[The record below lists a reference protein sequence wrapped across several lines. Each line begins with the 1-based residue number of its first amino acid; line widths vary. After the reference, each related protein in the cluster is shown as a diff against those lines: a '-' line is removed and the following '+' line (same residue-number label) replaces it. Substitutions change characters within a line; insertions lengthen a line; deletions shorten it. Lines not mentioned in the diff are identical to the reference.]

1 MENGTQVTCEW
12 CKFAKSDISM
22 ISKLQKIKT
31 EDEDDYD
38 QYDRDYFCSTNCRY
52 MNDLGVFFKYF
63 FKFWLFKKC
72 FGHFSNSKLRTKM
85 TTMDMIEIIFVPQT
99 VVT

>member
-1 MENGTQVTCEW
+1 MGLKKQNCTKFFFTNLIFIYFQFHRLEKGTQVTCEW

-38 QYDRDYFCSTNCRY
+38 EYDRDYFCSTNCRY
-52 MNDLGVFFKYF
+52 MNDLGVFF
-63 FKFWLFKKC
+63 
-72 FGHFSNSKLRTKM
+72 
-85 TTMDMIEIIFVPQT
+85 
-99 VVT
+99 

>member
-1 MENGTQVTCEW
+1 
-12 CKFAKSDISM
+12 M

-52 MNDLGVFFKYF
+52 MNDLGVFLKYF
-63 FKFWLFKKC
+63 LILAFLKVFWPFFKLKTEDEDDYHGYDRDYFCSTYCRYMNDLGVFFKIFALFN
-72 FGHFSNSKLRTKM
+72 G
-85 TTMDMIEIIFVPQT
+85 
-99 VVT
+99 

>member
-1 MENGTQVTCEW
+1 MKIIILKHNLALSSREKFGKKYNWFYFLFQFHRLEKGTQVTCEW

-22 ISKLQKIKT
+22 ISKLQKINTK
-31 EDEDDYD
+31 DEDDFD

-63 FKFWLFKKC
+63 LILAF
-72 FGHFSNSKLRTKM
+72 
-85 TTMDMIEIIFVPQT
+85 
-99 VVT
+99 